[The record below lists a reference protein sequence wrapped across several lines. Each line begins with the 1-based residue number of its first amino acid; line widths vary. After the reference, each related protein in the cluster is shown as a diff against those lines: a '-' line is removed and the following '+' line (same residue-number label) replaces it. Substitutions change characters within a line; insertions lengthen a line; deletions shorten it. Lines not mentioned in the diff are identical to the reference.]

1 MLLGTVAATAHA
13 ATKLPPIQP
22 ATQMGAFSQQLYLQV
37 SINGNRITTL
47 LPFEQKGSNL
57 WASPEVLQKIGFKQV
72 EQGAA
77 MIDLSTLSG
86 VAVSYDAAGQVLA
99 LVAPAESLDLDTTT
113 LQSSQVETIQAT
125 SGTGALLNYD
135 LYAVHNPDSN
145 STMSASSE
153 VRFFSPLGVLNN
165 TMLTTLQTQSSSG
178 SRSGSSYYD
187 YHRRTRNVRLDTAW
201 NSYWPEN
208 EISLSLG
215 DTTTSY
221 LPWTRSIR
229 VGGIRLGRDFS
240 LQPYRITSPL
250 PAFMGTAVLPS
261 AIDLYIDGIKR
272 YNGQL
277 PAGPFQLENMPV
289 VSGMGNAQVAL
300 TDALGRRTVVDI
312 PFYSSNTL
320 LAKGLSDWSVEAG
333 YVRKDYGYASF
344 SYEKDPVYS
353 GTVRYGISNNLTLEA
368 HGEYSSQAA
377 TLGAGAVA
385 TVGVLGQVSASY
397 SASRSEG
404 LQGSKYS
411 LGYQWQNRRF
421 NIGMSTV
428 RSSENY
434 RDVASVYS
442 NSSTP
447 RVTESAVAGVSLDK
461 LGSLNL
467 SYVRTRYGKNI
478 PSAYYYNGSN
488 NNAYTYYSSAATS
501 SRYVGAYWSK
511 SFGNHATVSLSYNR
525 SLNSPRT
532 NTVFLGLSMYFD
544 NNLTVG
550 SSVQRNNGQDSY
562 GLSAS
567 QWTREETGWN
577 WTVQGQ
583 KNQQSTYGNAEV
595 SYRSLKGDYRVGV
608 NAYDHTNSAYAGASG
623 SVVTMDGSLFAG
635 RKVYDGFAVVST
647 SGVPDVPVMLQNRQI
662 GLTDAQGRLMI
673 SPLSAYQKNQV
684 SIDPLNL
691 PTTMKID
698 KVNIDV
704 APQRASGAIVK
715 FDLRPVR
722 AATIILHD
730 RAGQLIA
737 VGAPLNLNGTI
748 TGSVTGYDGLA
759 YLEDLENDNT
769 LVVSLPQGPCT
780 VQFSYPKTAAAIP
793 SIGPLTCE

>member
-1 MLLGTVAATAHA
+1 MA
-13 ATKLPPIQP
+13 
-22 ATQMGAFSQQLYLQV
+22 
-37 SINGNRITTL
+37 
-47 LPFEQKGSNL
+47 
-57 WASPEVLQKIGFKQV
+57 
-72 EQGAA
+72 
-77 MIDLSTLSG
+77 
-86 VAVSYDAAGQVLA
+86 
-99 LVAPAESLDLDTTT
+99 T
-113 LQSSQVETIQAT
+113 LQAT
-125 SGTGALLNYD
+125 PGTGALLNYD

-145 STMSASSE
+145 STLSGSSE
-153 VRFFSPLGVLNN
+153 MRYFSPLGVLNN
-165 TMLTTLQTQSSSG
+165 TMLTTLQTQSNSG
-178 SRSGSSYYD
+178 SSSGSSYYD
-187 YHRRTRNVRLDTAW
+187 YSRRTRNVRLDTAW
-201 NSYWPEN
+201 NSYWPES
-208 EISLSLG
+208 EISLSVG

-240 LQPYRITSPL
+240 LKPYRITSPL

-289 VSGMGNAQVAL
+289 VSGMGNAQVEL

-353 GTVRYGISNNLTLEA
+353 ATGRYGISNNLTLEG
-368 HGEYSSQAA
+368 HGEYSGRVV

-397 SASRSEG
+397 SASRSDDR
-404 LQGSKYS
+404 QGSKYS

-421 NIGMSTV
+421 NIGMNTV
-428 RSSENY
+428 RSTEDY
-434 RDVASVYS
+434 RDVASVYA

-447 RVTESAVAGVSLDK
+447 RVTESAVAGVSLDN

-467 SYVRTRYGKNI
+467 SYVHTRYGNNI
-478 PSAYYYNGSN
+478 PTAYYYSGSN
-488 NNAYTYYSSAATS
+488 NNAYTYYSSTATS
-501 SRYVGAYWSK
+501 NRYVGAYWSK

-532 NTVFLGLSMYFD
+532 NMVFLGLSMYFD

-550 SSVQRNNGQDSY
+550 SSVQRSTGQNSY

-583 KNQQSTYGNAEV
+583 KNPQSTYGNAEV

-608 NAYDHTNSAYAGASG
+608 NAYEHTNSAYAGASG
-623 SVVTMDGSLFAG
+623 SVVAMDGGLFAG

-673 SPLSAYQKNQV
+673 SPLNAYQKNQV
-684 SIDPLNL
+684 SIDALNL

-698 KVNIDV
+698 KVNINV
-704 APQRASGAIVK
+704 APQRDSGAMVK
-715 FDLRPVR
+715 FELRPVR
-722 AATIILHD
+722 AATLTLHD
-730 RAGQLIA
+730 GAGTVIA
-737 VGAPLNLNGTI
+737 VGAPLNLNGNA

-759 YLEDLENDNT
+759 YLEDLEDDNT
-769 LVVSLPQGPCT
+769 LLVSLPQGPCT
-780 VQFSYPKTAAAIP
+780 VRFSYPKTAVAIP
-793 SIGPLTCE
+793 AIGPLTCE